1 MSWKNNKCV
10 FYVYIYILLQ
20 LPWTTCLSTAFRV
33 TAHLRLTKSPVS
45 LGKRPAEDMDEEQ
58 AFKRSRN
65 TDEMVELRVLLQSKV
80 KRLTHQLLG
89 LHCCFLHLF
98 INFFFFT
105 ECRCCYWKGWQE
117 HKSPAHRCEYTDKN
131 LQICLQLRRQFCQL
145 MPAPSFAEPLFSF
158 KFISALLTA
167 TGLLTNA
174 LGRCLAIVSHHLCC
188 PYIWDS
194 V

>member
-1 MSWKNNKCV
+1 M
-10 FYVYIYILLQ
+10 FIYILLQ
-20 LPWTTCLSTAFRV
+20 LPWTCCLSTAFRV
-33 TAHLRLTKSPVS
+33 TARLRLTKSPVS

-80 KRLTHQLLG
+80 KRLSSHISCWDCMAVFFT
-89 LHCCFLHLF
+89 FSSIF
-98 INFFFFT
+98 FFFFT